1 MPVVKYPDYYSFSWF
16 KQSARNSAKFVE
28 FLFFVLE
35 IVLIEYI
42 MLIIYI
48 ENADVLRIEFHKS
61 LRIILSRR

>member
-1 MPVVKYPDYYSFSWF
+1 M
-16 KQSARNSAKFVE
+16 
-28 FLFFVLE
+28 LE

-48 ENADVLRIEFHKS
+48 ENADVLRIKFHKS